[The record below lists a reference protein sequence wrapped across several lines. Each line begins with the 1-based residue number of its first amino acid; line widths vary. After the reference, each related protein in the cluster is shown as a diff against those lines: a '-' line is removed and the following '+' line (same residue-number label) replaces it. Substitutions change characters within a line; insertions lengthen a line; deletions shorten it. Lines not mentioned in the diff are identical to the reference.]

1 MQKEINQREVRMNML
16 INLIHQMPNDP
27 FLHYGLAL
35 EYFNMSD
42 FQKSIELFEE
52 IIQKF
57 PNYVPTYY
65 QYAQAYEKLNNVEK
79 AKEMYRKGID
89 TAVKEND
96 LHALAELRSALNEL
110 EFDDQ

>member
-1 MQKEINQREVRMNML
+1 MQKEINQREARIEML
-16 INLIHQMPNDP
+16 NKLILQMPNDP

-42 FQKSIELFEE
+42 FQKAIELFGE

-65 QYAQAYEKLNNVEK
+65 QFAQAYEKMKDVEK
-79 AKEMYRKGID
+79 AKEMYKKGII
-89 TAVKEND
+89 TATTEND
-96 LHALAELRSALNEL
+96 THALAELRSALNEL
-110 EFDDQ
+110 EYED